1 MHEGEMV
8 VSLDQ
13 AARLVA
19 AQFPEWAGHQVQP
32 LAATGSDN
40 VMIRLGADLL
50 LRFPRVASA
59 VEALQVEARWLGWV
73 ARQVPL
79 AVPEVVAQGKPG
91 LGYPWHWGV
100 LRWIPGRDA
109 LADPVADL
117 AAARALAEFVQ
128 ALRGVALPPGLPVR
142 RDVLSA
148 RDGFLRQMV
157 GRLTNEANP
166 DEVTRAWDAALALP
180 AWEGKPV
187 AVHADLHPLNLLVR
201 DGALAAVIDWGGLG
215 AVDPALDL
223 ICGWTVL
230 QRPGREEFRR
240 RLDVD
245 EATWA
250 RGWAYAF
257 SKAVMAAPYYRD
269 TNPALHEVMLKT
281 LRRCLEDRPDCME
294 PARWI

>member
-1 MHEGEMV
+1 MHEGEVV

-19 AQFPEWAGHQVQP
+19 GQFPEWAGQQVQP

-50 LRFPRVASA
+50 LRFPRVASS
-59 VEALQVEARWLGWV
+59 VETLEVEARWLDWV
-73 ARQVPL
+73 ADVSPL
-79 AVPEVVAQGKPG
+79 TVPEFLAQGKPG
-91 LGYPWHWGV
+91 MGYPWPWGV

-109 LADPVADL
+109 FADPVEDL
-117 AAARALAEFVQ
+117 AAAEALAGFVL
-128 ALRGVALPPGLPVR
+128 ALRGVVAPPGLPVR
-142 RDVLSA
+142 RNGLTA

-157 GRLTNEANP
+157 GRLTDEADP
-166 DEVTRAWDAALALP
+166 GEVTQAWSAALALP
-180 AWEGKPV
+180 PWDGRPV

-201 DGALAAVIDWGGLG
+201 DGALAAVIDWGGVAAG
-215 AVDPALDL
+215 DPALDL

-230 QRPGREEFRR
+230 GPEGRAVFRH
-240 RLDVD
+240 RLAMDD
-245 EATWA
+245 ATWA

-269 TNPALHEVMLKT
+269 TNPALHEVMLRT
-281 LRRCLEDRPDCME
+281 MHRCLEDRPDCME
-294 PARWI
+294 PSRWI